1 MGLIAH
7 CDTTRVPYEIVKAVP
22 TPPRTKTWGAIG
34 HGDFIELL
42 RDATTG
48 RYDIVKE
55 EYSMSKNGGKM
66 FGTFLLDAGTP
77 DGRRMVGFRNSID
90 KSLAAGLTAGR
101 RVTVCDNLVFD
112 GEFVDYQKHVG
123 RLTLQV
129 LKAAA
134 EIAVESLEKRFNV
147 FETWHD
153 SLHTFKLAPRDAKLL
168 TFRAMEQGVL
178 PGGSFPKFHDLFFEK
193 ENVENRA
200 EYDDTLHGFHGAIT
214 QLWNSNSL
222 VTTGPRHTGLV
233 KLIREAS
240 EKLELDGEL

>member
-1 MGLIAH
+1 MALIAH
-7 CDTTRVPYEIVKAVP
+7 VDTSRVPYEAVKAVP

-34 HGDFIELL
+34 HGEFIDLL

-66 FGTFLLDAGTP
+66 FGTFLLDSGSE

-123 RLTLQV
+123 RLTLQI

-134 EIAVESLEKRFNV
+134 AIAVESLEKRFSD
-147 FETWHD
+147 FEAWYD
-153 SLHTFKLAPRDAKLL
+153 SLHGFRLTPRDARLL

-193 ENVENRA
+193 ENQENRA
-200 EYDDTLHGFHGAIT
+200 EYDDTLHGFHGAVT
-214 QLWNSNSL
+214 QLWKDNSL

-233 KLIREAS
+233 RLIRNAAD
-240 EKLELDGEL
+240 LLTQDGEL